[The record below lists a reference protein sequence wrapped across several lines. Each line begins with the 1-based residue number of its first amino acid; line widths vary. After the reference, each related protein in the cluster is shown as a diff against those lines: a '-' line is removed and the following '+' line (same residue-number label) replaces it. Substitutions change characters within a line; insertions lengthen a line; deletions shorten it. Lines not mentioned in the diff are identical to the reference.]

1 MRHKYAG
8 YKLKRP
14 VDSRNALLRNLTT
27 SVIENERIVT
37 TVPKAKAVRPWVEK
51 MITLAKEDT
60 LHSRRQA
67 AMILRTPASV
77 KKLFDTLGTRF
88 GQRNGGY
95 TRITKLGPRKGD
107 GAEQAMLELV
117 GSELVKRA
125 AERAK
130 RKEAKLEAQRQGR
143 EHEEEGPEE
152 YSSAAACKPST
163 RRCPIRARRR
173 SPSRRRMRRRSP
185 RRSSRCSRWR
195 FRNRCRDDSR
205 MSPPRSG
212 YW

>member
-14 VDSRNALLRNLTT
+14 VDSRNSLLRNLTT
-27 SVIENERIVT
+27 SVIEQERIIT

-67 AMILRTPASV
+67 AAILRTPASV

-95 TRITKLGPRKGD
+95 TRITHLGPRKGD

-125 AERAK
+125 ADRAK
-130 RKEAKLEAQRQGR
+130 RKEERLKAQREGR
-143 EHEEEGPEE
+143 EHEEEAEGNKE
-152 YSSAAACKPST
+152 
-163 RRCPIRARRR
+163 
-173 SPSRRRMRRRSP
+173 
-185 RRSSRCSRWR
+185 
-195 FRNRCRDDSR
+195 
-205 MSPPRSG
+205 
-212 YW
+212 